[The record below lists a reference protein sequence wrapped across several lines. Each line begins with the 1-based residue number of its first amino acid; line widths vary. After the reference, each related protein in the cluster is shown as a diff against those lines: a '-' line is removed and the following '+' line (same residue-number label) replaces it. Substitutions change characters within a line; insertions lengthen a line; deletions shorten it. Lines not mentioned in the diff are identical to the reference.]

1 MSREN
6 PEGLNE
12 VASVTRPRL
21 SRAVKL
27 MGVSV
32 SPQRSCLGNKTEA
45 KGSVPWSREASEPQ
59 RSCLGNK
66 TEAASPDPPVFH
78 RTGLNEVASVTRPR
92 LTRPNTLTNP
102 NRSPQRSCLGNK
114 TEASRVG
121 GRASHPNALRLNEV
135 ASVTRPRRHGLAA
148 SGTQR
153 GLASTKLPR

>member
-66 TEAASPDPPVFH
+66 TEADPAKH
-78 RTGLNEVASVTRPR
+78 LNEPE
-92 LTRPNTLTNP
+92 P
-102 NRSPQRSCLGNK
+102 
-114 TEASRVG
+114 
-121 GRASHPNALRLNEV
+121 
-135 ASVTRPRRHGLAA
+135 
-148 SGTQR
+148 
-153 GLASTKLPR
+153 LASTKLPR